1 MKTTFSGD
9 DFDRRK
15 ILMLLGLAGAN
26 VVGWKLVNQESSP
39 AHAAGVIRY
48 QVRPVDRAWRVPSH

>member
-26 VVGWKLVNQESSP
+26 VVGWKLVNHRK
-39 AHAAGVIRY
+39 AHRHM
-48 QVRPVDRAWRVPSH
+48 RLE